1 MASALPA
8 AQAAPG
14 QYDPDDI
21 VAGSVFI
28 SYTRQDYDIAERL
41 WHALDGAGIDAWFD
55 RKRLTGGDPFE
66 DKIRRHINQCD
77 LFIPLVSQ
85 HTEARDEGFVFK
97 EWTWAVRRAE
107 GMMRTFIVPMNLDGL
122 DPYRCDRVPQLLRE
136 AHFFPLAR
144 TGPAPEIVEE
154 LRRKLREMRS
164 LRAA

>member
-1 MASALPA
+1 MTLIRRNVGLLVWIVVHGVVATALVLRMPA
-8 AQAAPG
+8 
-14 QYDPDDI
+14 
-21 VAGSVFI
+21 
-28 SYTRQDYDIAERL
+28 
-41 WHALDGAGIDAWFD
+41 DAWFD